1 MLGSEDRLEVCCCLV
16 KTCGVRRCTGT
27 PRGGTEGDSLEKPR
41 KSEPCCW
48 VQAAQG
54 KADKKL
60 DLAGE
65 QRHPENLCSEGILS
79 APSFLKAATKGRA
92 VGATDISGEH
102 QQASP
107 IVAKAR
113 GYRSPPASGQH
124 ILYGKGKWENKRER

>member
-1 MLGSEDRLEVCCCLV
+1 M
-16 KTCGVRRCTGT
+16 
-27 PRGGTEGDSLEKPR
+27 
-41 KSEPCCW
+41 
-48 VQAAQG
+48 QAAQG